1 MNTMDTTIACSNT
14 VLEAKS
20 IPLEPKVFS
29 SEKRTRSLN
38 TNAAIR
44 DSLKLNKFQKSSAT
58 AHPGNA
64 IS

>member
-29 SEKRTRSLN
+29 SEK
-38 TNAAIR
+38 
-44 DSLKLNKFQKSSAT
+44 FEY
-58 AHPGNA
+58 
-64 IS
+64 